1 MLPPVM
7 TMGRSGSRKGNIFLN
22 LPRYSVF
29 LWQFNLYFC
38 AISFGILAL
47 FHSVFL
53 RYFGQCICF
62 TRYTV
67 PRLVRLWTMPSRLVR
82 KMSAADMYSPS
93 LGSWHT
99 SKHRRKYCSAGERS
113 WYFLL
118 WAICSAVSYWSNQ
131 YRSPLDMTSLA
142 WAYFKSLPSPCTKFR
157 VFFLFQLH
165 SWMRNLYC
173 QRECD
178 WHTEVS
184 HQVCWRCLNDWDYLL
199 ACSQHK

>member
-1 MLPPVM
+1 MICRPFWASI
-7 TMGRSGSRKGNIFLN
+7 RC
-22 LPRYSVF
+22 
-29 LWQFNLYFC
+29 FC

-53 RYFGQCICF
+53 RYFGQCFCF

-82 KMSAADMYSPS
+82 NWPNFVTADIPNDEPATCLMRWKMSAADMYSPS

-118 WAICSAVSYWSNQ
+118 WAIGSAVSYWSNQ

-157 VFFLFQLH
+157 VFFLFQPH